1 MRIQSQVV
9 EPDNR
14 NRLQNL
20 LLEVSQRLAVGDDEK
35 ALQSLEEV
43 LRLDPANQH
52 AILSKT
58 QIHLRQGGTAFQ
70 QKRYSEVRRHLHH
83 VLQMQTV
90 SQRAHRLLRQVS
102 VAEDRHKRLGDK
114 RSRLLDAIQQS
125 REYGHF
131 EVAVKCVND
140 LLQVEQ
146 DLGIPDG
153 DTRGLQEQL
162 DLELRLMHE
171 AERRLADAITKKAFA
186 DGETLCD
193 RALER
198 WPKANRFLVH
208 RVDIE
213 AASFQTTRELRS
225 TLGRI
230 MDTARLME
238 QKGLYRNALMEWEL
252 AARVSPGHEE
262 SAQHQRQAGVRLAE
276 QEWEESIEARLD
288 RLQELWAS
296 EDYIGAESAL
306 REIARQAPNA
316 PNLDHWRHFI
326 ERARHFT
333 LEEQNEATRRVR
345 EALDCYDRDPKAA
358 ANLLIE
364 ADSMDNYHP
373 LTEPLLR
380 QLRWL
385 EPDIGR
391 DGTLSRI
398 EAQQR
403 TVSVPVP
410 VITPAPSPAAPSAP
424 PAQTAPPPPAAPAGN
439 PFGGDPL
446 LSPPPSSIPTVASMP
461 AVPPPPVS
469 EAKSGG
475 KKESGPA
482 DAQASKS
489 KASKSKA
496 SGSQA
501 SGPEVS
507 APPVP
512 AGASA
517 LPTPPA
523 PAQQSGR
530 KASALPFSPKWL
542 VLAGVVA
549 VLAGVS
555 PEVINSL
562 KNSGGKPA
570 PSQPAP
576 APEPA
581 KPVEPAKPLVPSLR
595 IISELP
601 LQFKLDGQPVA
612 DPQAGGV
619 LDNLAE
625 GKHVLEIAN
634 QGMKEVLNF
643 EVAGRVVTLP
653 PTVRPAWVD
662 AVVMARQAA
671 GWRLMSSAPAGEV
684 FVDDQPVG
692 KLPLIE
698 SFAIADGE
706 RRMRIQVDATQKV
719 EQQIGVRESDVMIVW
734 LRPLG
739 MPLLTITSNVERVQV
754 FLNGRFWGPT
764 MGRQLS
770 IWRLPPGKQRIRV
783 QKDGY
788 QSVPEQEAAIVAG
801 KTQSVKFELA
811 PLPKLATLQVQT
823 EGAGYQIRI
832 DGKPVG
838 ETDANGRFESKTL
851 EPGDHRFEI
860 AKQGYRPRTFDKR
873 LAAGDTLVLSRAD
886 TRLELLQGTVRLNYA
901 PNNARVVLRRVDG
914 GGVERAVSAGDVQL
928 APGSY
933 EFAATANG
941 FRPRTVRVVV
951 ESGRTLDVNLQ
962 LEAIA
967 APTPPKPVA
976 PVSVWEGGVT
986 LTDRGDGFAS
996 PPANVPYLFLNG
1008 GAFTGTIRFT
1018 VNWEMRRNM
1027 TWLTHFK
1034 DFQNFVR
1041 WELNNRELNVTVVQ
1055 NGKGKSRD
1063 QKHRIKDLSSAT
1075 VRLSIQPES
1084 VQLSLDNPAWK
1095 AEPVAV
1101 PAGMA
1106 GKFGFSTNATKFFIK
1121 DFQATR

>member
-1 MRIQSQVV
+1 MV

-140 LLQVEQ
+140 LLQLEQ
-146 DLGIPDG
+146 DLGIPDS
-153 DTRGLQEQL
+153 DTRALQEQL

-171 AERRLADAITKKAFA
+171 AERRLADAIAKKSFA

-230 MDTARLME
+230 TDTARLME

-252 AARVSPGHEE
+252 AARISPGLEE
-262 SAQHQRQAGVRLAE
+262 AAQQQKLVGVKLAE
-276 QEWEESIEARLD
+276 QEWEESIEAKLD

-326 ERARHFT
+326 ERARHFA
-333 LEEQNEATRRVR
+333 LEEQTEATRRVR

-358 ANLLIE
+358 AKLLIE
-364 ADSMDNYHP
+364 ADSLDNYHP

-391 DGTLSRI
+391 DGTLGRI
-398 EAQQR
+398 EAHQR
-403 TVSVPVP
+403 TVPVP
-410 VITPAPSPAAPSAP
+410 APVLTPPQRPPAPAP
-424 PAQTAPPPPAAPAGN
+424 N
-439 PFGGDPL
+439 PFAGDPL
-446 LSPPPSSIPTVASMP
+446 LSPPPASIPTVASMP
-461 AVPPPPVS
+461 AVTSPPVSLQPVPPQPVNEPKPASKKPATPPPVAS
-469 EAKSGG
+469 APE
-475 KKESGPA
+475 
-482 DAQASKS
+482 ASKP
-489 KASKSKA
+489 KASGIKA
-496 SGSQA
+496 SGSKVSQ
-501 SGPEVS
+501 SEVS
-507 APPVP
+507 
-512 AGASA
+512 S
-517 LPTPPA
+517 TPPPPTA
-523 PAQQSGR
+523 GSSVPPTSPPAAQRSAK

-555 PEVINSL
+555 PELINSL
-562 KNSGGKPA
+562 KNSGQKPS

-576 APEPA
+576 SPEPP

-595 IISELP
+595 VISELP
-601 LQFKLDGQPVA
+601 LQFKLDGQAVA
-612 DPQAGGV
+612 DVQAGGGP
-619 LDNLAE
+619 LDNLTD
-625 GKHVLEIAN
+625 GKHVLEITN

-653 PTVRPAWVD
+653 PAVRPAWVD
-662 AVVMARQAA
+662 AVVMARQAT

-684 FVDDQPVG
+684 FVDEQPAG

-698 SFAIADGE
+698 ALPLADGE
-706 RRMRIQVDATQKV
+706 RKMRIQIDATQKV
-719 EQQIGVRESDVMIVW
+719 EQQIGVRESDVMILW

-739 MPLLTITSNVERVQV
+739 MPLLTITSNVDRVQV

-770 IWRLPPGKQRIRV
+770 IWRIPPGKQRIRV

-788 QSVPEQEAAIVAG
+788 QSVPEQEATIAAG
-801 KTQSVKFELA
+801 KTQNVKFELV

-823 EGAGYQIRI
+823 DGAGYQIRV
-832 DGKPVG
+832 DGRTLG

-860 AKQGYRPRTFDKR
+860 AKQGYRSRTFDKR
-873 LAAGDTLVLSRAD
+873 LVAGDTLSLGRAD
-886 TRLELLQGTVRLNYA
+886 TRLDLLQGTVRLTYA
-901 PNNARVVLRRVDG
+901 PNNARVVARRLEAG
-914 GGVERAVSAGDVQL
+914 GAERAVTAGEVQL
-928 APGSY
+928 APGPY
-933 EFAATANG
+933 EFTATANG

-951 ESGRTLDVNLQ
+951 ESGRAHDVNLQ
-962 LEAIA
+962 LEVIA
-967 APTPPKPVA
+967 VPAAPKPVA

-986 LTDRGDGFAS
+986 FTDRGDGFAS
-996 PPANVPYLFLNG
+996 PPANVPYVFVNG

-1018 VNWEMRRNM
+1018 VDWEMRRNM

-1055 NGKGKSRD
+1055 NGKGKSKD
-1063 QKHRIKDLSSAT
+1063 QKHRIKDLASAT
-1075 VRLSIQPES
+1075 VRLNIQAES

-1101 PAGMA
+1101 PAGMT